1 MIKRFGGSNYNYIVA
16 VAGQSNAV
24 GYDESPVDGKFLYNS
39 VDSTRIKQL
48 GFYGDE
54 NLKLIELGHC
64 AQNMQ
69 DMRSKKDVNGV
80 AGTKGIHLPLANLML
95 NHIPHDYGV
104 VILPLAYGGTGFTGN
119 AGKGT
124 YDKEQLKPIDK
135 NATSGDGTTIQ
146 KWGADTAY
154 FYTLRDRI
162 KYMLDLNPHNIF
174 AGVVWI
180 QGENDRTNSAGHFT
194 AFQQMTQAL
203 FDYMNNNGYA
213 SRVPKGVW
221 DKDIWYNVETVYS
234 WYGRNQIDTIWANY
248 KKWNEKTYVEIPRD
262 TESNNYNGTGST
274 ASNKPDHFGN
284 NAYLKV
290 VAPRVLQKMID
301 MNTFPNKNNVAPN
314 IDYSLVTE
322 GTRLVK
328 ATDVTI
334 NATQNITIDESGNC
348 QADVDLDQTFDVN
361 TCKPNIN
368 FGDIFKLEFTVTRN
382 IYWLMI
388 EGNPEEGRVMLL
400 GLGGGKTHQ
409 IALVENGKLTVRV
422 NASSHANKQY
432 NFVVGDKVKIYR
444 NADKSLTFH
453 RTNNADG
460 VYQYWFYVPKRHV
473 LQGDCLGLAVGIA
486 GDEFSAPFNAEK
498 MKIFDACK
506 IQKKELFP
514 NNKLIDLQLTS
525 LTENS
530 NPKNSIGFVFK
541 TIFSEYPNSGDKVAL
556 RNNVTYDII
565 REKIDNGEIVACDI
579 VFRGQPIVGG
589 QGGYTQTIYRTN
601 SCIIGNAGITFTFMR
616 YQNTMLP
623 AGLELLEVAI
633 YQNDPTNVTLTRRS

>member
-1 MIKRFGGSNYNYIVA
+1 MIKRFGGNNYNYIVA

-24 GYDESPVDGKFLYNS
+24 GYDESPVDDKFLYNS

-54 NLKLIELGHC
+54 NLKLVELGHC

-69 DMRSKKDVNGV
+69 DMRSKKDINGV

-95 NHIPHDYGV
+95 NHIPNDYGV

-119 AGKGT
+119 VGKGT
-124 YDKEQLKPIDK
+124 YDKEHLKPSDK
-135 NATSGDGTTIQ
+135 DANSGDGTTIQ

-180 QGENDRTNSAGHFT
+180 QGESDRTNSAGHFT
-194 AFQQMTQAL
+194 SFQQMTQAL

-213 SRVPKGVW
+213 TRVPKGVW

-234 WYGRNQIDTIWANY
+234 WYGRNQIDTIWQNY
-248 KKWNEKTYVEIPRD
+248 RKWNEKTYVEIPRN

-284 NAYLKV
+284 NAYQKV
-290 VAPRVLQKMID
+290 VAPRVLQKMIE
-301 MNTFPNKNNVAPN
+301 MNTFPNKNNVAPDT
-314 IDYSLVTE
+314 DYNLVRE
-322 GTRLVK
+322 GTRIVK
-328 ATDVTI
+328 ATDVNI

-348 QADVDLDQTFDVN
+348 QADVDLNQTFDVN
-361 TCKPNIN
+361 TGNPNIN

-382 IYWLMI
+382 LYWLMI
-388 EGNPEEGRVMLL
+388 EGKPEEGRAMLL

-409 IALVENGKLTVRV
+409 IALLDNGRLTIRV
-422 NASSHANKQY
+422 QASSHPEKQY
-432 NFVVGDKVKIYR
+432 NFVVGDKLKIYR
-444 NADKSLTFH
+444 NADKSLSFY
-453 RTNNADG
+453 RTNNANG
-460 VYQYWFYVPKRHV
+460 VYQHWFDIAKRHV

-486 GDEFSAPFNAEK
+486 GDEFASPFNTEN
-498 MKIFDACK
+498 MKIFEAGK

-514 NNKLIDLQLTS
+514 NNKLIDLQMTN

-530 NPKNSIGFVFK
+530 NPVNSTGFVFE
-541 TIFSEYPNSGDKVAL
+541 TIFSEDPNSGDIVAL

-565 REKIDNGEIVACDI
+565 REKIDNGEIVTCDI
-579 VFRGQPIVGG
+579 IFRGQPIVGG

-601 SCIIGNAGITFTFMR
+601 SCTIASAGITFTAMR
-616 YQNTMLP
+616 YQSTMLP

-633 YQNDPTNVTLTRRS
+633 YQNNPTNATLTKRQ